1 MQESEIDNIENPLFR
16 LALPALKR
24 AAKNARELA
33 ILHNTRLII
42 WKNNHIVKLSPDEI
56 REEAGVNRVD

>member
-1 MQESEIDNIENPLFR
+1 MTTRNIDSARNPLLG

-24 AAKNARELA
+24 AAQNARKLA
-33 ILHNTRLII
+33 IAHNTRLII

-56 REEAGVNRVD
+56 REEAEEYRVD